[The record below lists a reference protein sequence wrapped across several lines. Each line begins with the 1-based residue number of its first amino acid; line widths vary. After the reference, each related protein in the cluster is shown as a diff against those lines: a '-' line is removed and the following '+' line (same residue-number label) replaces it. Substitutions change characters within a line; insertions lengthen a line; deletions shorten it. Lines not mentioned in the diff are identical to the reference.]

1 MQSYESKSMP
11 RAFFWRRLQSLMGF
25 FLILFLIEHFLTN
38 SQAALFFGSDGIG
51 FIKSVNAIR
60 ELPYLPVIEI
70 LLIALPFVI
79 HMIWGVMY
87 LLTSKDNSYWHTEK
101 DPYLPKYPKN
111 RAYTWQRITSWI
123 LLVGIIWH
131 VVDMRFINYPKTVK
145 EGIKSYYT
153 VSVTDDPGLHT
164 LSERLGVK
172 LLADKEKK
180 SELMSLSPNF
190 GTAELLIVRE
200 VFKSPLMIAL
210 YTLFVLAATYH
221 ACNGL
226 WTFCIT
232 WGITL
237 TARSQY
243 LMRIFVY
250 FLMGLV
256 GFLGLIA
263 VWGST
268 FINLKD

>member
-1 MQSYESKSMP
+1 MP

-25 FLILFLIEHFLTN
+25 FLVLFLIEHFLTN

-51 FIKSVNAIR
+51 FIRSVNAIR

-70 LLIALPFVI
+70 TLIALPFAI

-87 LLTSKDNSYWHTEK
+87 LFTSKDNSYWHSEK
-101 DPYLPKYPKN
+101 DPYLPNYPKN

-123 LLVGIIWH
+123 LFVGIIWH
-131 VVDMRFINYPKTVK
+131 VVDMRFIHYPTIVK
-145 EGIKSYYT
+145 EGAQSHYT
-153 VSVTDDPGLHT
+153 VPVTDDPGLHT

-172 LLADKEKK
+172 LIADQHIPKNQ
-180 SELMSLSPNF
+180 LMSVSPDF
-190 GTAELLIVRE
+190 GTAELLVVRE
-200 VFKSPLMIAL
+200 AFKSPLAIFL
-210 YTLFVLAATYH
+210 YSIFVVTATYH

-250 FLMGLV
+250 FLMGIV

-263 VWGST
+263 IWGST
-268 FINLKD
+268 LINLKD